1 MKISKSEFRK
11 LSLEKRYILLK
22 TNGEHIAARMQGAH
36 RIHLFGIS
44 GFFVEV
50 WIVISLNQVHWIEI
64 QENQSILADYA
75 SRVDM
80 KKELGI

>member
-11 LSLEKRYILLK
+11 LSIEKRYMLLK
-22 TNGEHIAARMQGAH
+22 TDGEHIAARMQGVH

>member
-11 LSLEKRYILLK
+11 LSIEKRYMFLK
-22 TNGEHIAARMQGAH
+22 TDGEHIAARMQGVH

>member
-11 LSLEKRYILLK
+11 LSLGQRYLLLK
-22 TNGEHIAARMQGAH
+22 KEGDHIAARLQGVH

-50 WIVISLNQVHWIEI
+50 WIVVSLNQVHWIEI

-75 SRVDM
+75 SRVDVT
-80 KKELGI
+80 KELGI

>member
-11 LSLEKRYILLK
+11 LSIEKRYMLLK
-22 TNGEHIAARMQGAH
+22 TDGEHITARMQGVH

>member
-11 LSLEKRYILLK
+11 LSIEKRYMLLK
-22 TNGEHIAARMQGAH
+22 TDGEHIAARMQGVH

-44 GFFVEV
+44 GFYVEV

-64 QENQSILADYA
+64 QENQSVLADYA
-75 SRVDM
+75 SPVNIKR
-80 KKELGI
+80 ELGI

>member
-11 LSLEKRYILLK
+11 LSIEKRYMLLK
-22 TNGEHIAARMQGAH
+22 TNGEHIAARMQGVH

-50 WIVISLNQVHWIEI
+50 WIVISLNQAHWIEI
-64 QENQSILADYA
+64 QENQSVLADYA
-75 SRVDM
+75 SPVNV

>member
-11 LSLEKRYILLK
+11 LSIGQRYSLLK
-22 TNGEHIAARMQGAH
+22 KEGEHIAARTQGVH

-44 GFFVEV
+44 GIYVEV

-64 QENQSILADYA
+64 QENQSVLADYA
-75 SRVDM
+75 SRVNV

>member
-22 TNGEHIAARMQGAH
+22 TNGEHIAARMQGVH

-75 SRVDM
+75 SLVDM

>member
-11 LSLEKRYILLK
+11 LSIEKRYMLLK
-22 TNGEHIAARMQGAH
+22 TNGEHIAARMQGVH

-64 QENQSILADYA
+64 QENQSVLADYA
-75 SRVDM
+75 SPVNV

>member
-1 MKISKSEFRK
+1 V
-11 LSLEKRYILLK
+11 
-22 TNGEHIAARMQGAH
+22 H

>member
-11 LSLEKRYILLK
+11 LSLEKRYMLLK
-22 TNGEHIAARMQGAH
+22 TNGEHIAARMQGVH

-64 QENQSILADYA
+64 QENQSVLADYA
-75 SRVDM
+75 SPVNV